1 MRDLYI
7 DCDGVIFNTISV
19 AFNEMKMLGVD
30 TQNQDAITNYFR
42 VCDWN
47 KLINEGG
54 TINDSIEKIKILIE
68 SEDFNYL
75 AVATHRCSY
84 IEGVVKTNKF
94 KELIP
99 NIKII
104 TIPKKIGKH
113 FAIPVKNNILIDDA
127 LDKIQDWINEGGL
140 GILFSENVDRWIYP
154 GEFDNNNYFV
164 TNNLLDALVVNDLYK
179 EKVYSKKR

>member
-1 MRDLYI
+1 
-7 DCDGVIFNTISV
+7 
-19 AFNEMKMLGVD
+19 MKQIGVD
-30 TQNQDAITNYFR
+30 ITDQDAITNYFK
-42 VCDWN
+42 VCNWN
-47 KLINEGG
+47 KLIDEGG

-68 SEDFNYL
+68 SNEFNYL

-84 IEGVVKTNKF
+84 TEGVIKTNKF

-127 LDKIQDWINEGGL
+127 LDKIQNWINHGGI
-140 GILFSENVDRWIYP
+140 GILFSEKVDRLIYP
-154 GEFDNNNYFV
+154 GELDNNNYFV
-164 TNNLLDALVVNDLYK
+164 TNNLLDSLVVNNLCK
-179 EKVYSKKR
+179 EKTYSKKR